1 MAWTAPKI
9 ALLLS
14 RAPKAAPWKEPTQ
27 ANPQTARMTNTSP
40 RQLSSMEKGGY
51 GH

>member
-14 RAPKAAPWKEPTQ
+14 SKPALAGKPWKPV
-27 ANPQTARMTNTSP
+27 TAGKTVNTSP
-40 RQLSSMEKGGY
+40 RQLSSMEKTGISRG
-51 GH
+51 